1 MSEVSK
7 YFDEIA
13 KDYHRYKERYKYYYD
28 NLKKLLVRLIPS
40 GKRVLE
46 VGCGTGEL
54 LFSLK
59 PNLGYGIDISYE
71 MIKIAKAKYAK
82 SKNLSFSINKVTA
95 FKGKN
100 LDYILLSDVIE
111 HLEEPEKMISDI
123 SKIMTDKTNLVITM
137 ANPLWEP
144 LLMLWEKLKLK
155 MPEGK
160 HKRLSYV
167 DIKNFIDKSGLK
179 VERHDYYLLIP
190 VKIPLIT
197 NFVNKYLEKVFKKYA
212 FIEYMIVTKL

>member
-1 MSEVSK
+1 MSEVK
-7 YFDEIA
+7 RHFDEIA
-13 KDYHRYKERYKYYYD
+13 PKYDSYKKRYKYYYD
-28 NLKKLLVRLIPS
+28 NLKKLLIKLILS

-54 LFSLK
+54 LYSLK
-59 PNLGYGIDISYE
+59 PKLGYGIDISYE

-82 SKNLSFSINKVTA
+82 SKNLRFSTNKVTA

-123 SKIMTDKTNLVITM
+123 SKIMINDSKLIITM
-137 ANPLWEP
+137 ANPIWEP
-144 LLMLWEKLKLK
+144 VLMKWEKLGLK

-160 HKRLSYV
+160 HKRLSYI
-167 DIKNFIDKSGLK
+167 DIKNFIDKAGLK
-179 VERHDYYLLIP
+179 IEKHDRLLLIP
-190 VKIPLIT
+190 VKIPLFT
-197 NFVNKYLEKVFKKYA
+197 VLANRYLEKLFKKYA